1 MVLKYINIPILYIE
15 QFYKTSLLIHFMK
28 IVKILYL
35 EGIYK
40 NKRTRKVFNER
51 IKQLNECWSNED
63 FKDNKYEILES
74 NLKELI

>member
-1 MVLKYINIPILYIE
+1 
-15 QFYKTSLLIHFMK
+15 MK